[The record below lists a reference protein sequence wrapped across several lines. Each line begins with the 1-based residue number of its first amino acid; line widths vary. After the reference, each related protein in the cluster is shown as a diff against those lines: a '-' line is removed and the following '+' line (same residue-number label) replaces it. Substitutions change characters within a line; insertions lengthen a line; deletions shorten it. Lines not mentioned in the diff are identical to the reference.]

1 MNITN
6 WIYILQ
12 FGFAFRNTNHFKLNK
27 PEKIKK
33 LPNNMQFEIYDE
45 LQIKRDSSGK
55 ILTQYIKTT
64 PGRILLNEII
74 ASAIKSKTFN

>member
-1 MNITN
+1 
-6 WIYILQ
+6 
-12 FGFAFRNTNHFKLNK
+12 
-27 PEKIKK
+27 
-33 LPNNMQFEIYDE
+33 MQFEIYDE